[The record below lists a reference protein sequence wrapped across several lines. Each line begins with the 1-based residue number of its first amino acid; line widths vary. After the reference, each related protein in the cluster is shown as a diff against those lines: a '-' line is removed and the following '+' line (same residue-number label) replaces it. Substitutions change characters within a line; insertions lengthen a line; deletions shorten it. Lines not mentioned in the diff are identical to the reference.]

1 MSSGAVTRESTA
13 EQQAV
18 GGGVPGTAGTA
29 AALWALTGVSVL
41 FLFAVYRLGKR
52 GVATLATGLTPA
64 EWSALVLL
72 TVTFVWGEGR
82 GALQLRWVPRL
93 IRRASALR
101 EEERL
106 HYRLLAPLYGMS
118 LIGAP
123 ALSMVKAWGGT
134 AAIVTA
140 VILVRCFP
148 EPWRG
153 MTDWAVASALL
164 WGLGAI
170 LVEGRKAFR

>member
-1 MSSGAVTRESTA
+1 MGSGAVAREA
-13 EQQAV
+13 GEGRRV
-18 GGGVPGTAGTA
+18 KGTWRATGTA
-29 AALWALTGVSVL
+29 AALWALTGVSIL

-52 GVATLATGLTPA
+52 GVETLGAGLTPF
-64 EWSALVLL
+64 EWLVLTLL
-72 TVTFVWGEGR
+72 TLAFVWGEGR

-93 IRRASALR
+93 VRRAGALR
-101 EEERL
+101 EEGRL
-106 HYRLLAPLYGMS
+106 HHRLLAPLYGMS

-123 ALSMVKAWGGT
+123 AMSMLKAWGGT

-140 VILVRCFP
+140 VIVVRGFP

-153 MTDWAVASALL
+153 ITDLAVASALL

-170 LVEGRKAFR
+170 VVEGRGLFR